1 MSWAALLALVLLVA
15 LPARAD
21 LPRTETRE
29 PCRHHDPLRQPFFGD
44 THVHTALSFDAMGQG
59 TRNGP
64 RDAYR
69 FARGEAVGIQP
80 YDDDGKPLRTI
91 RLRRPIDFA
100 AVTDHAELLG
110 ETRIC
115 STPGLPGYDSVVCR
129 IARRWPWLAY
139 ILVNGS
145 MLDLRDPERYGF
157 CGEHGERCAE
167 AAAGPWQEIQR
178 AAEEFYDRSAACR
191 FTAFV
196 GYEWSGNPDSKM
208 VHRNVLFRNAAVP
221 PRPANYIE
229 DRSGERLWQ
238 RLRDECLEAGIGCDV
253 LVIPHNSNLSG
264 GLLFR
269 TEREDGSA
277 LTRADAELR
286 ASLEVLL
293 EVTQHKGDSECR
305 ASDADPLCNY
315 EKLPFSTM
323 RESALPWS
331 WSTPPDNSF
340 AREVLGAGLVQQA
353 KLGANP
359 FKLGLIAAT
368 DTHLGAPGFVDEDQF
383 VGHAAGRSTSRTEV
397 PPLPDQWWFNPGG
410 LAGVWAEENSRDSIF
425 DAMRRREAWGT
436 SGPRIVVRLFGG
448 FELPE
453 DLCSAHDFASQ
464 GYARGVPMG
473 GDLAAP
479 PGAAAAPRFAVWAAR
494 DAGTETLPG
503 TPLQR
508 IQIVKLWADGAAARE
523 RVYDIAGSAS
533 NGADVDLATC
543 APRGPGADTLCSTW
557 RDPDFDPNA
566 DALYYARVVEN
577 PSCRWTQWACNAR
590 HVDCAAGAP
599 DGLEACCDAG
609 VPKLLQERAWTSP
622 IWFSPRNP
630 AASR

>member
-1 MSWAALLALVLLVA
+1 M
-15 LPARAD
+15 
-21 LPRTETRE
+21 
-29 PCRHHDPLRQPFFGD
+29 
-44 THVHTALSFDAMGQG
+44 
-59 TRNGP
+59 
-64 RDAYR
+64 
-69 FARGEAVGIQP
+69 
-80 YDDDGKPLRTI
+80 
-91 RLRRPIDFA
+91 
-100 AVTDHAELLG
+100 
-110 ETRIC
+110 
-115 STPGLPGYDSVVCR
+115 
-129 IARRWPWLAY
+129 
-139 ILVNGS
+139 
-145 MLDLRDPERYGF
+145 
-157 CGEHGERCAE
+157 
-167 AAAGPWQEIQR
+167 
-178 AAEEFYDRSAACR
+178 
-191 FTAFV
+191 

-305 ASDADPLCNY
+305 ASDADPLCNF

-323 RESALPWS
+323 RESALPWT
-331 WSTPPDNSF
+331 WSAPPDNSF

-359 FKLGLIAAT
+359 FKLGLIGAT
-368 DTHLGAPGFVDEDQF
+368 DTHLGAPGLVDEDQF

-410 LAGVWAEENSRDSIF
+410 LAGVWAEENARDSLF

-436 SGPRIVVRLFGG
+436 SGPRIVVRFFGG

-453 DLCSAHDFASQ
+453 DLCSAHDFAAR
-464 GYARGVPMG
+464 GYAQGVPMG

-479 PGAAAAPRFAVWAAR
+479 PGDTAAPRFAVWAAR

-508 IQIVKLWADGAAARE
+508 IQIVKLWADGAVARE
-523 RVYDIAGSAS
+523 RVYDVAGDAS

-566 DALYYARVVEN
+566 HALYYARVVEN

-590 HVDCAAGAP
+590 QVDCSAGAP
-599 DGLEACCDAG
+599 DGLEACCDAR
-609 VPKLLQERAWTSP
+609 VPKTIQERAWTSP
-622 IWFSPRNP
+622 IWFSPRDP